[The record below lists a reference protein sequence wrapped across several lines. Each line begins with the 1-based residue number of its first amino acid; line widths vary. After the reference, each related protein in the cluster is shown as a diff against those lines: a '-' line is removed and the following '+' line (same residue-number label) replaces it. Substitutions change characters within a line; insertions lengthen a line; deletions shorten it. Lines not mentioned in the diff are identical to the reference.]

1 MKPNDILSICTC
13 ARPAALIALLC
24 ALAACGG
31 GGDSPAAPAGASSPV
46 PAAPTP
52 ATSSPGAATPSTTGT
67 CNLPEFSTSVLAR
80 VNQYRA
86 AGANCG
92 SQGVFAAAPALS
104 WNLPLTQAADVH
116 SRDMVANN
124 FFSHTGANGSSAGQR
139 ISAAGYNWSTYGE
152 NIAAGQS
159 SINQVVDGWM
169 VSDGHCANIMN
180 AVFVDIGVVCVAG
193 NASTTYGT
201 YWTMDL
207 GKSR

>member
-1 MKPNDILSICTC
+1 MQRTPRARRC
-13 ARPAALIALLC
+13 AGLTAIYAQA
-24 ALAACGG
+24 
-31 GGDSPAAPAGASSPV
+31 AGASLGLGH
-46 PAAPTP
+46 APRSEFP
-52 ATSSPGAATPSTTGT
+52 IP
-67 CNLPEFSTSVLAR
+67 LPDFATSVLAR

-92 SQGVFAAAPALS
+92 SGGNFAAAPALA
-104 WNLPLTQAADVH
+104 WNLPLTAAADAH

-124 FFSHTGANGSSAGQR
+124 FFSHTGANGSNAGQR
-139 ISAAGYNWSTYGE
+139 ITAAGYGWSTYGE

-169 VSDGHCANIMN
+169 ASADHCANIMN
-180 AVFVDIGVVCVAG
+180 AVFADIGVVCVAG
-193 NASTTYGT
+193 NAATTYSS

>member
-1 MKPNDILSICTC
+1 MKLNDILSICTC
-13 ARPAALIALLC
+13 ARPAAPIALLC

-31 GGDSPAAPAGASSPV
+31 GGDSPATPTAAAGSNPTS
-46 PAAPTP
+46 PTP
-52 ATSSPGAATPSTTGT
+52 AASSPGAATPSTAGT

-92 SQGVFAAAPALS
+92 GRGDFAAAPALT
-104 WNLPLTQAADVH
+104 WNSPLTQAADVH

-124 FFSHTGANGSSAGQR
+124 FFSHTGANGSNAGQR
-139 ISAAGYNWSTYGE
+139 ITAAGYNWSTYGE

-169 VSDGHCANIMN
+169 ASDGHCANIMN
-180 AVFVDIGVVCVAG
+180 AAFADIGVVCVAG
-193 NASTTYGT
+193 DAATTYGT

>member
-1 MKPNDILSICTC
+1 MRVNGIPPISPR
-13 ARPAALIALLC
+13 ARAGALMALVC

-31 GGDSPAAPAGASSPV
+31 GGDSPATPAAAG
-46 PAAPTP
+46 PAAPVPTAP
-52 ATSSPGAATPSTTGT
+52 GPGGGAASGTGT
-67 CNLPEFSTSVLAR
+67 CNLADFATSVLAR

-92 SQGVFAAAPALS
+92 SGGNYAAAPALA
-104 WNLPLTQAADVH
+104 WNLPLTQAADAH

-124 FFSHTGANGSSAGQR
+124 FFSHTGANGSNAGER
-139 ISAAGYNWSTYGE
+139 ISAAGYNWNSYGE

-169 VSDGHCANIMN
+169 ASAGHCANIMT
-180 AVFVDIGVVCVAG
+180 AAFADIGVACVTG
-193 NASTTYGT
+193 NASTTYST
-201 YWTMDL
+201 YWTMEL

>member
-31 GGDSPAAPAGASSPV
+31 GGDSPAT
-46 PAAPTP
+46 PAAAAGPNPASPTP
-52 ATSSPGAATPSTTGT
+52 AASSPGAATPSTTGT
-67 CNLPEFSTSVLAR
+67 CNLPDFSTSVLAR

-86 AGANCG
+86 VGANCG
-92 SQGVFAAAPALS
+92 SQGGFAAAPALS

-180 AVFVDIGVVCVAG
+180 AAFVDIGVVCVAG

>member
-1 MKPNDILSICTC
+1 MRLSGIPAILPR
-13 ARPAALIALLC
+13 ARVGALMALVC

-31 GGDSPAAPAGASSPV
+31 GGDSPATPAAAGPAVPV
-46 PAAPTP
+46 PTVPGP
-52 ATSSPGAATPSTTGT
+52 GGGAASGTGT
-67 CNLPEFSTSVLAR
+67 CNLADFATSVLAR

-92 SQGVFAAAPALS
+92 SGGNFAAAPALA
-104 WNLPLTQAADVH
+104 WNLPLTQAADAH

-124 FFSHTGANGSSAGQR
+124 FFNHTGANGSNAGER
-139 ISAAGYNWSTYGE
+139 ISAAGYSWSTYGE

-169 VSDGHCANIMN
+169 ASAGHCANIMT
-180 AVFVDIGVVCVAG
+180 AAFADIGVACVTG
-193 NASTTYGT
+193 NASTTYST
-201 YWTMDL
+201 YWTMEL